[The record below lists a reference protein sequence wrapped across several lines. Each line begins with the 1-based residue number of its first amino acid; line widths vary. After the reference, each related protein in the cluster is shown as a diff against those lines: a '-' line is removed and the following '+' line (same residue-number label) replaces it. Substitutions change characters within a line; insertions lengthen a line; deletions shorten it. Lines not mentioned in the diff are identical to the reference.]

1 MNELTTENTDSQ
13 QRRPELRMC
22 APAFRLRKK
31 NETESLYIPQGGNS
45 VSASGVAGIMGTSQQ
60 FRCQRHS
67 LEEHK

>member
-31 NETESLYIPQGGNS
+31 
-45 VSASGVAGIMGTSQQ
+45 
-60 FRCQRHS
+60 
-67 LEEHK
+67 K